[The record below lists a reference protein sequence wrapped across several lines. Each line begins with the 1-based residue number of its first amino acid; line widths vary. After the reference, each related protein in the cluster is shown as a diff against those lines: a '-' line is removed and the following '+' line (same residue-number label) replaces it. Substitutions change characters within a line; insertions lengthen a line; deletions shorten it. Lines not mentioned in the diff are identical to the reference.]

1 MKKHNRRVNTA
12 GLRPFQKGPDPRR
25 NPTGGVCKE
34 RAAWEQVFRNALA
47 KKADPDKLAQVLVD
61 AAMSKRPWA
70 IEIVL
75 DRLMGKPNQ
84 PISGQVN
91 GKQSLTIRV
100 VQVKDENG
108 NGNTG
113 K

>member
-1 MKKHNRRVNTA
+1 MKHSGNVNTA
-12 GLRPFQKGPDPRR
+12 NLRPFKKGPDSRR
-25 NPTGGVCKE
+25 NPNGRVCKE

-84 PISGQVN
+84 PITGEFN

-100 VQVKDENG
+100 VQVKDQNG
-108 NGNTG
+108 NGHKG
-113 K
+113 E